1 MSSFFIS
8 IFEIIFQ
15 FGYCFRIL
23 FFDKKIL
30 DLIVIR
36 CLIAVKQIRLAN
48 LIITDIL
55 INLQKSLVLKHLQVT
70 KTRNL
75 ILFTF

>member
-15 FGYCFRIL
+15 FGYRFRIL

-30 DLIVIR
+30 DLIVVR

-55 INLQKSLVLKHLQVT
+55 INLQKSLVLKHL
-70 KTRNL
+70 
-75 ILFTF
+75 